1 MEQER
6 CFGYKDQN
14 FERSCNLPCV
24 CWYSI
29 LFRYADWFLLNF
41 FTVYIRYTFGTWKKI
56 ARPSLVFML
65 FVFRRGSSC
74 KYLVDT
80 ENGGWPVVDPP
91 GMDTAR
97 CSPLF
102 KVGGFYIKY
111 LIFNLLIATTGTY
124 LLDHQLLGLDS
135 LKVARAAEYNI
146 YFILVGTRQMIM
158 RWSILVGASWWPFG
172 NGFAQKMI
180 RNLNLSR
187 IHLIFWAAILS
198 VRLLIKRGS
207 YWHSKLLYLS

>member
-1 MEQER
+1 
-6 CFGYKDQN
+6 
-14 FERSCNLPCV
+14 
-24 CWYSI
+24 
-29 LFRYADWFLLNF
+29 
-41 FTVYIRYTFGTWKKI
+41 
-56 ARPSLVFML
+56 ML

-102 KVGGFYIKY
+102 KVGGF
-111 LIFNLLIATTGTY
+111 NLLIATTGKY
-124 LLDHQLLGLDS
+124 LLGQVLLGLDS
-135 LKVARAAEYNI
+135 LKVARAAKYNI

-187 IHLIFWAAILS
+187 IHLIL
-198 VRLLIKRGS
+198 
-207 YWHSKLLYLS
+207 